1 MDAVAGRA
9 RDADLL
15 AGNAEAFGVFYE
27 RHEEFVFSLFVHW
40 GARGELAADLAAETF
55 ARALAGRRSFDEA
68 RGEPR
73 GWLYG
78 IARHVLSESRARGRV
93 QDRVRRQLG
102 CERLVLDDAAIA
114 RIDAL
119 SGGEALAALEELPA
133 DQRRAVSGRILAET
147 GYEDLALALR
157 CSPSV
162 ARQRVSRGLR
172 ALRQRLEGTS

>member
-27 RHEEFVFSLFVHW
+27 RHEEFVFSLFVRW
-40 GARGELAADLAAETF
+40 GAGGELAADLAAETF
-55 ARALAGRRSFDEA
+55 ARALAGRRSFDRA

-73 GWLYG
+73 GWLCG

-119 SGGEALAALEELPA
+119 SGEALAALEDLPA

>member
-15 AGNAEAFGVFYE
+15 AGDAEAFGVFYE
-27 RHEEFVFSLFVHW
+27 RHEEFVFSLFVRW
-40 GARGELAADLAAETF
+40 GAGGELAADLAAETF
-55 ARALAGRRSFDEA
+55 ARALAGRRSFDRA

-73 GWLYG
+73 GWLCG

-119 SGGEALAALEELPA
+119 SGGEALAALEDLPA

-157 CSPSV
+157 FSPGV

>member
-1 MDAVAGRA
+1 MEAVAGRA

-15 AGNAEAFGVFYE
+15 AGDAEAFGVFYE
-27 RHEEFVFSLFVHW
+27 RHEEFVLSLLVRW
-40 GARGELAADLAAETF
+40 GARGEMAADLAAETF
-55 ARALAGRRSFDEA
+55 ARALARRRSFDET

-73 GWLYG
+73 GWLCG

-102 CERLVLDDAAIA
+102 CERLLLDDEAIA
-114 RIDAL
+114 RINAL
-119 SGGEALAALEELPA
+119 TGGEALMALDQLPE
-133 DQRRAVSGRILAET
+133 DQRRAISERVLAET

-172 ALRQRLEGTS
+172 ALRQRLEGMT

>member
-1 MDAVAGRA
+1 MDALAGRP

-15 AGNAEAFGVFYE
+15 AGSAEAFGVFYE
-27 RHEEFVFSLFVHW
+27 RHEDFVFALFVRW
-40 GARGELAADLAAETF
+40 GARGEVAADLAAETF

-73 GWLYG
+73 GWLCG
-78 IARHVLSESRARGRV
+78 IARHVLYESRARGRV

-102 CERLVLDDAAIA
+102 CERLYLDDEAIA
-114 RIDAL
+114 RIDGL
-119 SGGEALAALEELPA
+119 TGDEALAALEELPE
-133 DQRRAVSGRILAET
+133 DQRRAICGRIIAEA

-172 ALRQRLEGTS
+172 ALRQRMERTT

>member
-1 MDAVAGRA
+1 MDVVAGRA

-15 AGNAEAFGVFYE
+15 AGNAEAFGAFYE
-27 RHEEFVFSLFVHW
+27 RHEEFVFSLFVRW
-40 GARGELAADLAAETF
+40 GAGGELAADLAAETF
-55 ARALAGRRSFDEA
+55 ARALAGRRSFDRA

-73 GWLYG
+73 GWLCG

-119 SGGEALAALEELPA
+119 SGEALAALEDLPA